1 MKRKT
6 KKPQKFSIDIN
17 DNILILGASKELKT
31 RKMGKIIDSYDI
43 VCRINNG
50 GNHELL
56 NNKYKDIIG
65 TKKNIWF
72 CLEPFGLRRNK
83 ASLVNKFDIVFINHK
98 NIYNEFKS
106 KYKNL
111 RYFPTEITKNC
122 KNTLYSFNK
131 TPLKYEPTS
140 GMKAIFYFIT
150 HFQQSPLEKGCM
162 GTIYNNIHLYGF
174 DGFQSGH
181 WYGNKFIKNQDESD
195 ANAVKGLG
203 RHNLTKE
210 FEYVKYLNDN
220 NFLKMI

>member
-83 ASLVNKFDIVFINHK
+83 ASLVNKFDIGFIGPNG
-98 NIYNEFKS
+98 
-106 KYKNL
+106 
-111 RYFPTEITKNC
+111 PV
-122 KNTLYSFNK
+122 
-131 TPLKYEPTS
+131 P
-140 GMKAIFYFIT
+140 
-150 HFQQSPLEKGCM
+150 
-162 GTIYNNIHLYGF
+162 
-174 DGFQSGH
+174 
-181 WYGNKFIKNQDESD
+181 IK
-195 ANAVKGLG
+195 VPW
-203 RHNLTKE
+203 T
-210 FEYVKYLNDN
+210 
-220 NFLKMI
+220 